1 MNSFTEK
8 TIKITVFLRDGE
20 FGQGNNTV
28 VYEGLPT
35 QVNVSKTGEKDGC
48 KADVVISNIK
58 LDTARQMTMLAF
70 RKLQTYN
77 NIIVIE
83 AGTKGQ
89 QLNNVFQGE
98 IITAVPV
105 IGDANLDF
113 KIEARCGY
121 YPNLIPTPPVSV
133 QGETTVEKLMTQFAK
148 EENYDFENRGITMSV
163 VNSVFAGSPVQK
175 AQQLATQVG
184 IDLIIDNRK
193 FIIQPYETE
202 PKGTIP
208 LISKESGLI
217 GYPSYTN
224 DGVECSALY
233 NPDFDLGG
241 YFELKTIL
249 PHASGIWKIAKL
261 EHKLSAYVPN
271 GTEWET
277 HLSGVWVQES
287 KKNAE

>member
-89 QLNNVFQGE
+89 KLNNVFQGE

-121 YPNLIPTPPVSV
+121 
-133 QGETTVEKLMTQFAK
+133 
-148 EENYDFENRGITMSV
+148 
-163 VNSVFAGSPVQK
+163 
-175 AQQLATQVG
+175 
-184 IDLIIDNRK
+184 
-193 FIIQPYETE
+193 
-202 PKGTIP
+202 
-208 LISKESGLI
+208 
-217 GYPSYTN
+217 
-224 DGVECSALY
+224 
-233 NPDFDLGG
+233 
-241 YFELKTIL
+241 
-249 PHASGIWKIAKL
+249 
-261 EHKLSAYVPN
+261 
-271 GTEWET
+271 
-277 HLSGVWVQES
+277 
-287 KKNAE
+287 